1 MVKRTKEVAL
11 IGFLTALIA
20 VTGMIKLPGLVPGTE
35 FQFSAPVA
43 VGICAAFGVKRY
55 LVSGVLASLVSLA
68 LGLQTILNVSV
79 SMSFRVA
86 VGMALLLLGN
96 TFVVVILAGP
106 FGTFCGRLVLA
117 LLTQTNVWVLLAA
130 AGVGMIYT
138 AVSSYPVYRGLA
150 YLAQVGGFREFL
162 VVKRN
167 PVKQLFQQR
176 TKRKEEVSRDIV

>member
-43 VGICAAFGVKRY
+43 VGICASFGVKRY

-68 LGLQTILNVSV
+68 LGLQTVLNVAV

-86 VGMALLLLGN
+86 AGMLLLLLGN

-117 LLTQTNVWVLLAA
+117 LLTHTNVWVLVAA
-130 AGVGMIYT
+130 AGVGMVYT
-138 AVSSYPVYRGLA
+138 AVLSYPLYRGFA
-150 YLAQVGGFREFL
+150 YLARIGGFREFL
-162 VVKRN
+162 VPKRN
-167 PVKQLFQQR
+167 PVGQLFR
-176 TKRKEEVSRDIV
+176 WRPKRKEAVSRDIV